1 MRFEFNPRPCALA
14 VEVAFQKASTSIKA
28 YQTFSKK
35 STTVFCPPPVFLPN
49 LQVEALVDNGKTQAG
64 LAVACGMG

>member
-1 MRFEFNPRPCALA
+1 MSFRQAKEKLIPLPELRFEFNPRPCALA

-49 LQVEALVDNGKTQAG
+49 L
-64 LAVACGMG
+64 